1 MRVFAERGSL
11 EWAQEWPNERIG
23 RPLEGPQRTIA
34 RGSPGMLPAAARASR
49 MWAGHPEGFAAAF
62 GTIYNDAWSAIV
74 ARREGG
80 DAAAAD
86 LPTVDDGARGVQF
99 VAAVVASH
107 NHGSAWVDVP
117 TEVDGAGATED
128 A

>member
-1 MRVFAERGSL
+1 
-11 EWAQEWPNERIG
+11 
-23 RPLEGPQRTIA
+23 
-34 RGSPGMLPAAARASR
+34 

-62 GTIYNDAWSAIV
+62 GTIYDDAWSAIV

-80 DAAAAD
+80 DAAAAAD

-107 NHGSAWVDVP
+107 NHGSARVAVP